1 MDCLRLPVDVAYY
14 GERCSEVRVLFS
26 PAMSTEYDVTT

>member
-1 MDCLRLPVDVAYY
+1 MDCLLLPVNVAYY
-14 GERCSEVRVLFS
+14 GVHSTKVRMLSS